1 MMENE
6 TKEEAPVEE
15 KKTAYEKKKDVI
27 AEANQ
32 AAERIEAA
40 NIKAEEILGQQK
52 ELHAKT
58 ILSGKSEAGT
68 TEVKEEE
75 ETAQQYAAR
84 ILRGKND

>member
-40 NIKAEEILGQQK
+40 NIKAEEILGEQK
-52 ELHAKT
+52 ELHSKA
-58 ILSGKSEAGT
+58 ILSGRAEAGT
-68 TEVKEEE
+68 TEEEKKE
-75 ETAQQYAAR
+75 ETAQEYAVR
-84 ILRGKND
+84 VLRGEK